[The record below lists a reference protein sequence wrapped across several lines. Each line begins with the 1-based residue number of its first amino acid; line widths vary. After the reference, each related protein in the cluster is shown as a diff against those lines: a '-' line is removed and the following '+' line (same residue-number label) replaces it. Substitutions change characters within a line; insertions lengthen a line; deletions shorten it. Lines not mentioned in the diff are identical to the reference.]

1 MARALVPVPIIM
13 ANTTLSGGT
22 STAQGLFLEM
32 FFTAELAFVVLM
44 LAQEKSR
51 DTFIA
56 PIGIGLAFL
65 SCMIPGTFSLCLYCR
80 MQN

>member
-1 MARALVPVPIIM
+1 MARALIPVPISR
-13 ANTTLSGGT
+13 ANTMLSGGT

-32 FFTAELAFVVLM
+32 FLTMELVFVVLM

-51 DTFIA
+51 DTYMA

-65 SCMIPGTFSLCLYCR
+65 SCEIAGKFPTRPF
-80 MQN
+80 